1 LRNLGTLKGAQ
12 NLATP
17 LARLE
22 GKYEILEKIREGGMG
37 AVYKVRHRLLEEVR
51 VVKVMRPHL
60 AEDEVLQARF
70 LREAKVAIKL
80 RHPNLAQIYDFT
92 VDESGYA
99 YLVMEFIDGLNLQE
113 VIKVLERPGL
123 GLVLEIAR
131 QSLEALGYL
140 HRKRIIHRDVSPDN
154 LLITRDDEGQLQ
166 VKLIDLGIAKV
177 RGGDDSLTSEGTFL
191 GKVRYS
197 SPEHFKTQEGS
208 SVKAASDLYSFGVVF
223 YEMLTGAYPIKGT
236 SVASLISGHLMHPP
250 LDFDESDP
258 DGLVPDEL
266 RAIVQKAIE
275 KNPKKRYG
283 SSASFTKALQPW
295 IDKHPLEEEEFK
307 AIFDMPTLTT
317 HKIRTVKPGSTQS
330 RIDRSFG
337 LSTTPPPD
345 AERDTEYETSGT
357 IETDG
362 TPARPDAKEDSK
374 QAQIRA
380 LLVGAGK
387 LAEAEHFDE
396 ARLQLASLLELD
408 KENADA
414 LKLLGEVDAADVVF
428 QQKRQDAADSV
439 RLLIRAES
447 FDQAATQLRKAVKEL
462 GQAGIFDTV
471 SGELDSA
478 KHAYEARIEKVNDTL
493 KRAAELIENNGF
505 DEAVPL
511 LREGLDLEPGNR
523 ELIARLE
530 QAEKGLE
537 ALLDARRRAKE
548 IEGTAAT
555 IEGYI
560 KQRDVDQAEH
570 ALKLAQKLYGAE
582 QLFADLAAKLEEL
595 RKTILEEEVEAL
607 RIRAREEIEREDFST
622 ALATLEEADGL
633 AKGAEKTNQLF
644 AAAREGIRLQEE
656 AQKRQLA
663 IDESA
668 LRIDRL
674 ITAGRLESAVHVV
687 DTAIDELGEFE
698 EASALRKKI
707 TAAKK
712 SADATIKKAD
722 AMLEQALEH
731 AGGESF
737 AQASDFLD
745 EVRALAAQHPQIGER
760 VADAETEIHRRI
772 ESHRRQMAIDNVI
785 QSVEGQLGKGALEE
799 AQRELG
805 VARRLYGES
814 DVLDELGSTIETRQ
828 RERRKEEIAE
838 LLKNSRK
845 SKKKHDQAIGDL
857 EAALE
862 IDPHNEDAHRLLVA
876 IRWDQKRAHEKEV
889 ADQCE
894 SLIATIDELIAD
906 GDAAKALEVLET
918 MVKDFGE
925 FPLARNLRHALK
937 RLLQQT

>member
-1 LRNLGTLKGAQ
+1 
-12 NLATP
+12 LATP

-37 AVYKVRHRLLEEVR
+37 AVYKVRHRLLDEVR

-60 AEDEVLQARF
+60 AEDEVLRARF

-123 GLVLEIAR
+123 GLVLEVAR

-154 LLITRDDEGQLQ
+154 LLVTRDDEGRLQ

-208 SVKAASDLYSFGVVF
+208 GVKAASDLYSFGVVL

-250 LDFDESDP
+250 LEFKESDP
-258 DGLVPDEL
+258 DGRIPDEL
-266 RAIVQKAIE
+266 REVVQKSLE

-283 SSASFTKALQPW
+283 SSESFIKALQPW
-295 IDKHPLEEEEFK
+295 IDSHPLDEDEFQT
-307 AIFDMPTLTT
+307 IFDLPTLTT
-317 HKIRTVKPGSTQS
+317 HKIRTVKKPGSTQS

-337 LSTTPPPD
+337 LSTTPPPG
-345 AERDTEYETSGT
+345 AQSETEFETSGT
-357 IETDG
+357 VETDG
-362 TPARPDAKEDSK
+362 TPARPAVKDDSK

-396 ARLQLASLLELD
+396 ARMQLASLLEID
-408 KENADA
+408 QENADA
-414 LKLLGEVDAADVVF
+414 LELLEEIDAADVVR

-447 FDQAATQLRKAVKEL
+447 FDQASTQLRKAIKEL
-462 GQAGIFDTV
+462 GQAEVFEKVG
-471 SGELDSA
+471 GQLENGRN
-478 KHAYEARIEKVNDTL
+478 AYEARIKKLNDIL
-493 KRAAELIENNGF
+493 EQAATLIENEAF
-505 DEAVPL
+505 EEAVPL

-523 ELIARLE
+523 ELIAKLE

-537 ALLDARRRAKE
+537 ALLDARRRKQE
-548 IEGTAAT
+548 IEGTAVT
-555 IEGYI
+555 IAGHI
-560 KQRDVDQAEH
+560 KQRDIDQAEH
-570 ALKLAQKLYGAE
+570 GLKLARKLYGAE
-582 QLFADLAAKLEEL
+582 QVFTDLAAELEEL
-595 RKTILEEEVEAL
+595 RRTILEEQVEAL
-607 RIRAREEIEREDFST
+607 RDRAREEIEGEDFKT

-633 AKGAEKTNQLF
+633 DPGAEQTKELF
-644 AAAREGIRLQEE
+644 GAAREGLRLQEE
-656 AQKRQLA
+656 AKKRQRA

-668 LRIDRL
+668 LKIDRL
-674 ITAGRLESAVHVV
+674 IVAGRLESAIH
-687 DTAIDELGEFE
+687 AIDEAVDQLGDFSQ
-698 EASALRKKI
+698 AQTLRKKI
-707 TAAKK
+707 AAARK
-712 SADATIKKAD
+712 SAEATLKKAD
-722 AMLEQALEH
+722 ALLEKALEH

-737 AQASDFLD
+737 SQASDVLD
-745 EVRALAAQHPQIGER
+745 EVRAMANEIPQIGEL
-760 VADAETEIHRRI
+760 VSDAETEIHRRI
-772 ESHRRQMAIDNVI
+772 EARRRQMAIGNVI
-785 QSVEGQLGKGALEE
+785 QSVEGQLGKGAIEE
-799 AQRELG
+799 ARRELG

-814 DVLDELGSTIETRQ
+814 DALDELGATIETRQ
-828 RERRKEEIAE
+828 REMRKEEIGE
-838 LLKNSRK
+838 LLKSARK
-845 SKKKHDQAIGDL
+845 SKKKPDDAVGDL
-857 EAALE
+857 EAVLE
-862 IDPHNEDAHRLLVA
+862 IDPHNEDAHRLLAA
-876 IRWDQKRAHEKEV
+876 IRAEQKRASENEIESR
-889 ADQCE
+889 CE
-894 SLIATIDELIAD
+894 SLIATIDELVAD
-906 GDAAKALEVLET
+906 GQSAKALDVLET
-918 MVKDFGE
+918 MVKDYGE
-925 FPLARNLRHALK
+925 FPAARDLRQALK
-937 RLLQQT
+937 QQL